1 MKLSIPKIAKISIPK
16 IPIAKL
22 GRRVMPVFAKIPMA
36 KLGHRLAPVFA
47 VLLLFASMG
56 GTWHLASAAPPPMLA
71 AATPGPDEGERP
83 MKKSSKDLTG
93 KLNLN
98 TASEQQLMML
108 PTVGPAKAERIV
120 TWRKKNGGFKR
131 TADLRR
137 VKGFGYKTFKR
148 LEPFLDVKGDTT
160 LK

>member
-1 MKLSIPKIAKISIPK
+1 MTISIPK
-16 IPIAKL
+16 LTQRLIPVVAL
-22 GRRVMPVFAKIPMA
+22 F
-36 KLGHRLAPVFA
+36 
-47 VLLLFASMG
+47 LLFLSMG
-56 GTWHLASAAPPPMLA
+56 GTWHLASAAPPATNA
-71 AATPGPDEGERP
+71 AKPASTSSGGFDDEGDRP
-83 MKKSSKDLTG
+83 IKKSAKDLTG

-98 TASEQQLMML
+98 TATEEQLMML

-148 LEPFLDVKGDTT
+148 LEPFLDIKGDTT